1 MMLSITCKANSSHR
15 KMIGTVACLALV
27 SSCSKALANPID
39 RAEVGKFEESR
50 VSSRRMMKTIPADLR
65 LDSNE
70 SSEDHGN
77 HHAEMRN
84 HPYSTE
90 SQGAESS
97 VSSESTSQ
105 IPFSEVPPTP
115 LQKDEQIVPLMITE
129 EEKVEAFKSKP
140 SPWRFTVEPFGYAPL
155 QVTGRT
161 TLKGVRTN
169 IKLSLWDV
177 LDVLNGYIPFRASA
191 EYKRFGL
198 MSDTFFFNV
207 SAAGGKTLAL
217 EGAPLSEDASVGLQ
231 QGLYDLAFR
240 YRLGAPESA
249 LGERGQ
255 VTIIPYAGARLI
267 STVLDIGADFT
278 SLERQTFRSFNG
290 NQTWVQPLIGA
301 KASVFLSPRLQAF
314 ARADIGGFGLAGGQ
328 DISGNVQG
336 GLRYAIG
343 NNTDLSLSYRYFGVN
358 WNDGASD
365 ARDRFG
371 YHITFNG
378 IESSIR
384 FLF

>member
-1 MMLSITCKANSSHR
+1 MTPSITCKGFSGR
-15 KMIGTVACLALV
+15 KMISLVTLSALIV
-27 SSCSKALANPID
+27 SSSEAFANSASW
-39 RAEVGKFEESR
+39 AEAGGSEASEAAAWIADQTV
-50 VSSRRMMKTIPADLR
+50 PADSAL
-65 LDSNE
+65 E
-70 SSEDHGN
+70 SENKPDD
-77 HHAEMRN
+77 
-84 HPYSTE
+84 
-90 SQGAESS
+90 
-97 VSSESTSQ
+97 
-105 IPFSEVPPTP
+105 EV
-115 LQKDEQIVPLMITE
+115 IMPLMITD
-129 EEKVEAFKSKP
+129 EEKAEAFITEP
-140 SPWRFTVEPFGYAPL
+140 SPWRFVAEPFGYAPL

-161 TLKGVRTN
+161 TLRGVRTN

-207 SAAGGKTLAL
+207 AAASGKNLAL
-217 EGAPLSEDASVGLQ
+217 KGGSRGNASVGLQ
-231 QGLYDLAFR
+231 QGLYDLALR

-249 LGERGQ
+249 VGEKGE

-267 STVLDIGADFT
+267 STVLNISTDIT
-278 SLERQTFRSFNG
+278 SLEGESSRSFNG
-290 NQTWVQPLIGA
+290 NQTWVQPLIGS
-301 KASVFLSPRLQAF
+301 KASVFLAPKLQAF

-343 NNTDLSLSYRYFGVN
+343 NNTDFSLSYRYFGVN
-358 WNDGASD
+358 WNNGAKQT
-365 ARDRFG
+365 RNRFG

-384 FLF
+384 FMF